1 MNIHV
6 SKLLGKMEEELVKA
20 KNSETDKELREK
32 LVVIRSLC
40 EIILEDDT
48 SSSSLRIPSPKP
60 NEINPAELQKM
71 MGNYSTTAN
80 QQSGISSTRYKEED
94 ANGDSLF
101 DF

>member
-20 KNSETDKELREK
+20 KNSDTDKELREK

-48 SSSSLRIPSPKP
+48 SSSLRIPSPKT

-71 MGNYSTTAN
+71 MGSFSASAK
-80 QQSGISSTRYKEED
+80 QQPGISSARYKEDD